1 MRQLIDKKNKI
12 IIYLIFLLVLSTIT
26 NKTLEIQKKYSSN
39 VIKINVSGLSSLHN
53 LKIVNLLNDMTYKN
67 IFFISSKEIDKII
80 YTDTSI
86 EQYYVKKIYPR
97 KLNIEIKP
105 AKFIAKISSQD
116 YLFVGSNGK
125 LINSK
130 TVKKVL
136 PLLSGE
142 FNSEEFIEFKKI
154 IDKSKFNFSD
164 LKSIIFYPSK
174 RWNILTTNDILIKLP
189 ERNLLESLKVATKII
204 NDYRFKEN
212 KVIDLR
218 ISRNII
224 MQNE

>member
-12 IIYLIFLLVLSTIT
+12 IIYLIFLLVLSTT
-26 NKTLEIQKKYSSN
+26 SNKTLKIQKKYSSN

-86 EQYYVKKIYPR
+86 ERYYVKKIYPS

-154 IDKSKFNFSD
+154 IDKSKFNFLD